1 MVKKLFSL
9 SALWLVVGCAVAM
22 LILVLV
28 YKMAYFA
35 AFGIDGAYYV
45 SISELFADMVEPWAI
60 IISVVFILAFFS
72 IWYNNLNLSSRPIG
86 IITNS
91 KWAAKERESRK
102 RILERRAKLQE
113 KGHVSLF
120 DFFFVLVI
128 LVLCFYAV
136 LKQHGEGGVM
146 SMSQAV
152 IWLLVPIGF
161 YAAFNI
167 GARGWAGIIG
177 SSENPEETDMKVNKT
192 IVSLIVP
199 FFIYAVALFY
209 INGFYCGESTKSSKQ
224 AGFVV
229 VAMDGTSYADDLYVY
244 VGQSN
249 TEILLY
255 NKTTS
260 MTIILNKNKVDQIQ
274 IDMNSVYKTSLLRE
288 WMDKL
293 VKK

>member
-1 MVKKLFSL
+1 
-9 SALWLVVGCAVAM
+9 
-22 LILVLV
+22 
-28 YKMAYFA
+28 
-35 AFGIDGAYYV
+35 
-45 SISELFADMVEPWAI
+45 MVEPWAVV
-60 IISVVFILAFFS
+60 ISVAFILAFFS
-72 IWYNNLNLSSRPIG
+72 IWYNNLNLFSRPIG

-120 DFFFVLVI
+120 DFFTAVI
-128 LVLCFYAV
+128 ILALCFYAV
-136 LKQHGEGGVM
+136 LKQHGEGDIM
-146 SMSQAV
+146 DMNQTV
-152 IWLLVPIGF
+152 IWLLIPIVF
-161 YAAFNI
+161 YAALNL
-167 GARGWAGIIG
+167 GARGWGRIIG
-177 SSENPEETDMKVNKT
+177 SSENPEETDIKVNKT

-209 INGFYCGESTKSSKQ
+209 INGLYCGESTKSSKQ
-224 AGFVV
+224 ASFV
-229 VAMDGTSYADDLYVY
+229 VAMDGTSYADDVYVY

-255 NKTTS
+255 NKTTRK
-260 MTIILNKNKVDQIQ
+260 TIILNKNKVDQIQ

-293 VKK
+293 AKK